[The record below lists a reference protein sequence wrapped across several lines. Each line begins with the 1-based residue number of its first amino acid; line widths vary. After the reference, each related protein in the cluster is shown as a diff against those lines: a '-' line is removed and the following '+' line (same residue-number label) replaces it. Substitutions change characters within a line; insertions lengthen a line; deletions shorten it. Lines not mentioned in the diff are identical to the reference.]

1 MIYNLSINQKSVID
15 NNWDLGLDELA
26 VFDVMHKIFT
36 TFPNLKSIIYENK
49 EWYWID
55 YGLIQKELP
64 LLRHKDNWFRE
75 AIKKLKSCGLI
86 DINPDNQKMAKTFY
100 RMGENSHKMV
110 SNSDFSDSFPVPPPK
125 PIEVSQTSTQ
135 MSGRPL
141 PISIDYNNTNYKD
154 VEDIGEKT
162 KIENEDEDGLPT
174 LSGITELSNIIWKDN
189 LWKEQIIISTGLS
202 TGDMETS
209 FSNLL
214 KWMKIF
220 NLHISNT
227 DDIRNINA
235 RKYKILFIG
244 WLRMKKSLGVKLSDF
259 TVDNTKEGIKNQLA
273 APLRRL

>member
-1 MIYNLSINQKSVID
+1 MIFNLSINQKTVID

-36 TFPNLKSIIYENK
+36 TFPNLKSIIHENK

-64 LLRHKDNWFRE
+64 LLRHKDNWFRD
-75 AIKKLKSCGLI
+75 AIKKLRACGLI

-100 RMGENSHKMV
+100 RMGVNSHKMF
-110 SNSDFSDSFPVPPPK
+110 SNSDFSNSFPQPLPK
-125 PIEVSQTSTQ
+125 PIEVSPTSTQ
-135 MSGRPL
+135 TSGRPL
-141 PISIDYNNTNYKD
+141 PISVDYNSTNYKV
-154 VEDIGEKT
+154 VEEVGEKP
-162 KIENEDEDGLPT
+162 KIENEDGLPT
-174 LSGITELSNIIWKDN
+174 LSSITELSNIIWKDQ

-202 TGDMETS
+202 TGNPETS
-209 FSNLL
+209 FSNLF

-227 DDIRNINA
+227 EDIRNINA
-235 RKYKILFIG
+235 RKYKSLFIG

-259 TVDNTKEGIKNQLA
+259 TVDSSKEGIKNQLA